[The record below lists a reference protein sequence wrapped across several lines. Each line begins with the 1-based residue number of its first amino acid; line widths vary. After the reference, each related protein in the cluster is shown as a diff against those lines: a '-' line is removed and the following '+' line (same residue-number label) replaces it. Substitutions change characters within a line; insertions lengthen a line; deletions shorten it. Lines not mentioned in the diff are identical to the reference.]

1 MRQKHRQLIITFST
15 TTQALRVEKFCQ
27 ENGICGRMIP
37 VPGEI
42 KAGCGLAWKTEPQE
56 QEHIAGKL
64 QQAGMEW
71 ETMTVMELYKE
82 EKRCINYCK
91 RCRGSG
97 NRNDSQALGGRLS
110 CACVRG

>member
-42 KAGCGLAWKTEPQE
+42 KGRMRT
-56 QEHIAGKL
+56 
-64 QQAGMEW
+64 GMENR
-71 ETMTVMELYKE
+71 TTGTGA
-82 EKRCINYCK
+82 YC
-91 RCRGSG
+91 RQTATGRDGVG
-97 NRNDSQALGGRLS
+97 DNDSNGVILK
-110 CACVRG
+110 

>member
-56 QEHIAGKL
+56 Q
-64 QQAGMEW
+64 
-71 ETMTVMELYKE
+71 
-82 EKRCINYCK
+82 
-91 RCRGSG
+91 
-97 NRNDSQALGGRLS
+97 
-110 CACVRG
+110 